1 MPRKNGSRRGLLKFS
16 RDESVNEAYTFRE
29 KAGIAAG
36 AVTSLVIIGWIVVIY
51 LALLS

>member
-1 MPRKNGSRRGLLKFS
+1 MPRRNGSRQRLLKFS
-16 RDESVNEAYTFRE
+16 RAESVNEAYTFRE

-36 AVTSLVIIGWIVVIY
+36 AVTSLVIIEWIVVIY